1 MTSIQALVV
10 DDSRSARKVLE
21 RMLQK
26 ANVSVS
32 TVEDAESAL
41 AYLQQ
46 ETPSIV
52 FMDHMM
58 PGMNG
63 FEATQALRQMPHLR
77 DVPTIMYT
85 SKDDSDYLAQAK
97 AHGANDVLCK
107 PAKQDKL
114 QAIIDLYLSSAPKV
128 DTQVNADSL
137 SPVAEQALIEQETTE
152 LDTHQS
158 ENSHDAADL
167 KAHVVTQPDLNVP
180 SNNDLTLF
188 VQQQL
193 RQPLRSVNDSLLQTI
208 EETSAQHT
216 ATLNTQIE
224 QLQLAWDEKLQTAV
238 QQSKVSPSALFKT
251 LQPILQK
258 LSLQVANKVVAH
270 HQKTQ
275 LEPLRD
281 ALESSRQELTQ
292 LTEQLSTLQQQQ
304 AQALSQQKRLT
315 LAALATAAFA
325 LAGVAALVANSLS

>member
-77 DVPTIMYT
+77 HVPTIMYT
-85 SKDDSDYLAQAK
+85 SKDDTDYLAQAR

-114 QAIIDLYLSSAPKV
+114 QTIIDLYLNNA
-128 DTQVNADSL
+128 TQVDVESQDAHTTTDESESPQQPVTDSATITPTSTL
-137 SPVAEQALIEQETTE
+137 NGSHTHASAE
-152 LDTHQS
+152 
-158 ENSHDAADL
+158 
-167 KAHVVTQPDLNVP
+167 
-180 SNNDLTLF
+180 DLTLLI
-188 VQQQL
+188 QQQL
-193 RQPLRSVNDSLLQTI
+193 RQPLRVVNDNLLQAI
-208 EETSAQHT
+208 EDSKSHSMKAVTEH
-216 ATLNTQIE
+216 
-224 QLQLAWDEKLQTAV
+224 LASVQSEWESKLQEAV
-238 QQSKVSPSALFKT
+238 KQAKVSPSALFKT
-251 LQPILQK
+251 LQPVLQK
-258 LSLQVANKVVAH
+258 LSLQVANKVVSH
-270 HQKTQ
+270 HIATH
-275 LEPLRD
+275 LEPIRESAEQGRSELERISEQLKQTQQQHLD
-281 ALESSRQELTQ
+281 AL
-292 LTEQLSTLQQQQ
+292 
-304 AQALSQQKRLT
+304 AQQKRLT
-315 LAALATAAFA
+315 LTALACAAFA
-325 LAGVAALVANSLS
+325 LAGVGALIANTLS